1 MDRCDVLIVGGGP
14 AGSTCAA
21 RLRTAGLDV
30 LVRDA
35 AVFPRHKP
43 CAGWITPGVL
53 AALGLGVEEYARDG
67 RTLQPF
73 LAFRTGCIGGPARV
87 TRFPAA
93 VGYGILRSELD
104 HFLLERS
111 GARVETGRPVERLER
126 VDDGWL
132 VDGDLRTPLLVGAGG
147 HWCPVARR
155 LDGRTAPSR
164 GCVVAQ
170 QVELRV
176 DGGGGALEPG
186 VPELYF
192 CRDLRGYGWCLRKGA
207 YLNVGL
213 GRRDP
218 RALSSHVRELE
229 GFLKWSGRIP
239 AGLELRF
246 EGHAYLLYGRG
257 GRRVLGDGV
266 LLVGDAAGLASPES
280 GEGIGP
286 AVESGLLA
294 AEAILAANG
303 RRGHEDLEPYRVAL
317 ERRFG
322 RRRRHFDLPASV
334 ASPLARG
341 LLGLGWFARRVVLE
355 RWFLHRGRPPL
366 TVPHPLAA

>member
-1 MDRCDVLIVGGGP
+1 VDRCDVLIVGGGP

-21 RLRTAGLDV
+21 RLRAAGLDV

-73 LAFRTGCIGGPARV
+73 LGFRTGCIGGPARV

-93 VGYGILRSELD
+93 VGYGIIRSELD

-111 GARVETGRPVERLER
+111 GARVESGRPVERLER

-176 DGGGGALEPG
+176 DGGGGALEAG

-192 CRDLRGYGWCLRKGA
+192 CPDLRGYGWCLRKGA
-207 YLNVGL
+207 HLNVGL

-218 RALSSHVRELE
+218 RALASHVRELE

-239 AGLELRF
+239 TGLELRF
-246 EGHAYLLYGRG
+246 EGHAYLLYGHA
-257 GRRVLGDGV
+257 GRRVVGDGV
-266 LLVGDAAGLASPES
+266 LLAGDAAGVASPES

-286 AVESGLLA
+286 AVESGVLA
-294 AEAILAANG
+294 AEAILAAKG
-303 RRGHEDLEPYRVAL
+303 RHRRQDLEPYRAAL
-317 ERRFG
+317 EHRLG
-322 RRRRHFDLPASV
+322 RRRRHLDLPE
-334 ASPLARG
+334 PLAS
-341 LLGLGWFARRVVLE
+341 LLARTLLSHDWFVRHVLLE

-366 TVPHPLAA
+366 ALARARAA

>member
-14 AGSTCAA
+14 AGSTCAG
-21 RLRTAGLDV
+21 RLRAAGLDV

-43 CAGWITPGVL
+43 CAGWITPAVL
-53 AALGLGVEEYARDG
+53 AELQLGAEEYAREG

-93 VGYGILRSELD
+93 VGYGIIRSELD
-104 HFLLERS
+104 RFLLERS
-111 GARVETGRPVERLER
+111 GARVETGRPVETLER
-126 VDDGWL
+126 VGEGWL

-155 LDGRTAPSR
+155 LDGRTLAR
-164 GCVVAQ
+164 GCIVAQ
-170 QVELRV
+170 EVELRV
-176 DGGGGALEPG
+176 GGGGGALEPG

-192 CRDLRGYGWCLRKGA
+192 CRDLRGYGWCLRKGD

-229 GFLKWSGRIP
+229 GFLKWSGRIAP
-239 AGLELRF
+239 GLELRF
-246 EGHAYLLYGRG
+246 EGHAYLVYERG
-257 GRRVLGDGV
+257 GRRVVGDGA

-303 RRGHEDLEPYRVAL
+303 RHRRQDLEPYRAAL

-322 RRRRHFDLPASV
+322 RRRRRFDLPEPVGSR
-334 ASPLARG
+334 LARA
-341 LLGLGWFARRVVLE
+341 LLSRDWFVRHVVLE

-366 TVPHPLAA
+366 APVHPLAA